1 MKTFILSVAAAA
13 AAAAESVRGD
23 CVDVHIEIGPILMH
37 THFFLLYFK
46 FQIKSQIQI
55 QKS

>member
-1 MKTFILSVAAAA
+1 MKAFLLSVAAA

-23 CVDVHIEIGPILMH
+23 CVDVHIEIGSILMH
-37 THFFLLYFK
+37 SHFFLLYFK